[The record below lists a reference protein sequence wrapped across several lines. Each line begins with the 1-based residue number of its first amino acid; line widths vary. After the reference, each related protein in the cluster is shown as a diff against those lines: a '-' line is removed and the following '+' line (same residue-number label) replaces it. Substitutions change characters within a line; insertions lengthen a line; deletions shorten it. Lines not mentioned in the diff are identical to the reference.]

1 MWTKFLQGF
10 LQLPLLGVLLCL
22 VDGKGTFYGGHGIPL
37 YGNRF
42 SGFRTGLNS
51 QHLTNKPI
59 TRHKNLCAYVVEKN
73 VTCPVQDEVKTYV
86 KADFTSRCTWGQKCP
101 VITYRI
107 LHRPNYRLGL
117 KKVTALEWRCCPGH
131 TGEQCFHGAPPSPD
145 ITSATGPFP
154 TGREKSNPGIKVG
167 TPGVGG
173 ERLQRMEED
182 LRLLTQGLDTL
193 KGVVTG
199 LEERLRTSLQEDIN
213 KLLVFLLPTS
223 PRVSESLVGFGAI
236 TDGTERRENV
246 LGFGTLAEKVTEVR
260 DELRAKAHVLEE
272 VQGMVLGHD
281 GQLKRLL
288 EGTPVHPVTGQGPD
302 AYIDE
307 ILNRKLAG
315 MRSEIYDGFENR
327 LTGLENNCDQKIGEV
342 QQRCHQEHMDRQEK
356 IQQTLDG
363 TESGIRQELGSIQAQ
378 IQGLTTTDG
387 CCGQVNTLL
396 QRVLLLEESVK
407 TLSESQRQLQRDLTE
422 HNNHLEAL
430 IQNRVVG
437 TEGEAGS
444 LPGDLIGFRTIM
456 EEKMKT
462 LEKKVLVAVE
472 ELGNSSAPAP
482 LEGQVVPALETAME
496 SVRRMEGNMKNIQNQ
511 LLDLELLCTSSCSS
525 SRPPAGSIREGE
537 RMEEKISDRLEEHSE
552 QLDLLNKTV
561 QKLLHRMTQE
571 DTEDSVQG
579 EITLLKVNINSVNRT
594 LKGIKDS
601 ISFIASE
608 VGQANST
615 WRQREHQLFDQVQGI
630 TKLVGHQATLLGAGE
645 RRLAQLKAELVTLRK
660 QLAGDVQGCRS
671 TAVEV
676 QREVQGFD
684 SRVSQVEKQCNN
696 LGELAEHLEMIRAE
710 LERHSDWYLAQVNST
725 VAVQT

>member
-1 MWTKFLQGF
+1 M
-10 LQLPLLGVLLCL
+10 
-22 VDGKGTFYGGHGIPL
+22 
-37 YGNRF
+37 
-42 SGFRTGLNS
+42 
-51 QHLTNKPI
+51 
-59 TRHKNLCAYVVEKN
+59 
-73 VTCPVQDEVKTYV
+73 
-86 KADFTSRCTWGQKCP
+86 
-101 VITYRI
+101 
-107 LHRPNYRLGL
+107 
-117 KKVTALEWRCCPGH
+117 
-131 TGEQCFHGAPPSPD
+131 
-145 ITSATGPFP
+145 
-154 TGREKSNPGIKVG
+154 
-167 TPGVGG
+167 
-173 ERLQRMEED
+173 
-182 LRLLTQGLDTL
+182 
-193 KGVVTG
+193 
-199 LEERLRTSLQEDIN
+199 
-213 KLLVFLLPTS
+213 
-223 PRVSESLVGFGAI
+223 
-236 TDGTERRENV
+236 
-246 LGFGTLAEKVTEVR
+246 
-260 DELRAKAHVLEE
+260 
-272 VQGMVLGHD
+272 
-281 GQLKRLL
+281 
-288 EGTPVHPVTGQGPD
+288 
-302 AYIDE
+302 
-307 ILNRKLAG
+307 
-315 MRSEIYDGFENR
+315 
-327 LTGLENNCDQKIGEV
+327 
-342 QQRCHQEHMDRQEK
+342 
-356 IQQTLDG
+356 
-363 TESGIRQELGSIQAQ
+363 
-378 IQGLTTTDG
+378 
-387 CCGQVNTLL
+387 

-437 TEGEAGS
+437 TEGEAGN

-571 DTEDSVQG
+571 DTENSVQG